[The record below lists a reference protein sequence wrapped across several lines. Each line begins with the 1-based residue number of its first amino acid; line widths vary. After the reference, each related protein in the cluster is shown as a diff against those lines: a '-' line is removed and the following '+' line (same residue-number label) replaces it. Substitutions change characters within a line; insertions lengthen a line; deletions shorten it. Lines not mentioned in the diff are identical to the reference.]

1 MANTPRNITHPAWL
15 GCVLTL
21 LILMVGSVVAVSI
34 GPTSHDIRPGYGV
47 TELRWLSD
55 YLPALAGTPGDSPVY
70 VMEGE
75 KEGGSLLLLG
85 GTHPNEIAGVM
96 AAILCVERGE
106 VTIGRMFVVPHAN
119 NSAARHNNGT
129 YNPNSPQGIDLITA
143 SGETRHFLYGDRYT
157 QIEDQGPDPEV
168 FVHEPS
174 GLEFDGK
181 EARNLNRN
189 HPGKANGTLT
199 QQISYALFQLVDQES
214 VNVVIDMHESSITSR
229 LANMIVAHP
238 GALDIGAMA
247 VLDLEMV
254 GINMKLEISQEEFH
268 GLSHREFGD
277 YTKAYA
283 FLLETPNPGQERSI
297 EYPDVVSDP
306 QAPLSHR
313 VRTQLR
319 TVMAILESYTLMATP
334 DQAIG
339 IEFPFQV
346 DELEGA
352 NLGEFLR

>member
-1 MANTPRNITHPAWL
+1 MTHITTRLVRPARL
-15 GCVLTL
+15 RFILVL
-21 LILMVGSVVAVSI
+21 LILVAGSVLTVSG
-34 GPTSHDIRPGYGV
+34 GPASHDIRPGYGV
-47 TELRWLSD
+47 TDLRWLSD

-70 VMEGE
+70 VMEGKE
-75 KEGGSLLLLG
+75 EGGAFLLLG
-85 GTHPNEIAGVM
+85 GTHPNEIAAVM

-106 VTIGRMFVVPHAN
+106 ISQGRVFVIPHTN
-119 NSAARHNNGT
+119 NSAARYNDGT
-129 YNPNSPQGIDLITA
+129 YNPTSPQGIDLITA
-143 SGETRHFLYGDRYT
+143 SGETRHFLYGSRYT
-157 QIEDQGPDPEV
+157 QIEDQKVDPEI

-174 GLEFDGK
+174 GLEFDGI

-189 HPGKANGTLT
+189 HPGKADGTLT
-199 QQISYALFQLVDQES
+199 QQISYALFQLVEQER

-229 LANMIVAHP
+229 LANMVVAHP
-238 GALDIGAMA
+238 RALDIGAMA
-247 VLDLEMV
+247 TLDLEMA
-254 GINMKLEISQEEFH
+254 GIIMKLEVSQEEFH

-277 YTKAYA
+277 YTDAYA

-297 EYPDVVSDP
+297 EYPDVVNDP
-306 QAPLSHR
+306 KAPLSHR

-319 TVMAILESYTLMATP
+319 TVMAIIENYTLIAAS

-339 IEFPFQV
+339 IEFPFSI

>member
-1 MANTPRNITHPAWL
+1 MANTSRSLTHPTWL
-15 GCVLTL
+15 GCVLAL
-21 LILMVGSVVAVSI
+21 VILAVGSLLAVSV

-47 TELRWLSD
+47 TTLRWLSD

-70 VMEGE
+70 VMEGKE
-75 KEGGSLLLLG
+75 EGGTLLLLG

-96 AAILCVERGE
+96 AAVLCVERGRAT
-106 VTIGRMFVVPHAN
+106 VGRVFVVPHAN

-129 YNPNSPQGIDLITA
+129 YNSNSPQGIDLTIT
-143 SGETRHFLYGDRYT
+143 SEETRHFLYGDRYT

-189 HPGKANGTLT
+189 HPGKADGTLT
-199 QQISYALFQLVDQES
+199 QQISYALFQLVEQEQ

-229 LANMIVAHP
+229 LANMVVAHP
-238 GALDIGAMA
+238 RALDIGAMA
-247 VLDLEMV
+247 ILDLEMA
-254 GINMKLEISQEEFH
+254 GINMKLEVSQEDFH

-277 YTKAYA
+277 YTDAYA
-283 FLLETPNPGQERSI
+283 FLIETPNPGQERSI